1 MHCARCTCEEDTYL
15 FKQNAVQFIIAGF
28 QENLKHF
35 TFCNICPQQTD
46 LRSGAKLEGKDPRED
61 QIFNW
66 WDGE

>member
-1 MHCARCTCEEDTYL
+1 MSGWEGSTAKKGSRFKKLALMSSQSTCEEHTYL

-46 LRSGAKLEGKDPRED
+46 LEL
-61 QIFNW
+61 N
-66 WDGE
+66 